1 VSGEIGRRFG
11 ALRSKPGGELVVA
24 LLEGDV
30 ARGEVAAAD
39 PVEVGAAGEEVLGD
53 RLLVGVGRERFEAID
68 SALDIYYRIG
78 AADVWTSRARRLRSQ
93 LAN

>member
-1 VSGEIGRRFG
+1 
-11 ALRSKPGGELVVA
+11 
-24 LLEGDV
+24 
-30 ARGEVAAAD
+30 
-39 PVEVGAAGEEVLGD
+39 
-53 RLLVGVGRERFEAID
+53 LLVGVGRERFEAID